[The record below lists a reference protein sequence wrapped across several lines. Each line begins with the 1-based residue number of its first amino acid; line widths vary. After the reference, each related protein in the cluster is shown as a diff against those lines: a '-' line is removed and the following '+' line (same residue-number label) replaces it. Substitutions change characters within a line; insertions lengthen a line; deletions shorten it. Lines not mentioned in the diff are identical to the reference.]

1 MIDKEPRQPK
11 KETETN
17 PPRLEEI
24 RQNLEDYAND
34 LREIIEKL
42 RGKLDS

>member
-1 MIDKEPRQPK
+1 MIDEEPRQPK
-11 KETETN
+11 KETEAK

-34 LREIIEKL
+34 LRAFIERL
-42 RGKLDS
+42 RKKIN

>member
-24 RQNLEDYAND
+24 RQNLEDYVND
-34 LREIIEKL
+34 LRAIIERLRQKL
-42 RGKLDS
+42 N